1 MDPRPFDGTTVQT
14 SPPISV
20 RAQSEAVVTGVLL
33 SIARQWVLI
42 LLVVIISLILA
53 GGLVV
58 VLRNSYRAEAMIQ
71 LDFGKRDA
79 GGPQEQGVSAVPLDA
94 TVVVQSEAVVMR
106 SRMIARRVV
115 QRLGLADEPHE
126 GIRSAWTTLVIW
138 LRQSLLPRPS
148 QEDALYPITPA
159 EEAERDLMSRLT
171 VSTDNRTYIIT
182 ISYAANSPVV
192 AARVANA
199 VANEY
204 LQRRAEAKI
213 DVDDR
218 RIQWLDGQV
227 VSSTRDLAQAEK
239 DAAAFRT
246 QAGLLDSA
254 VGSGSGEQ
262 QLGDLTA
269 KVNDATFARIG
280 AENRL
285 ARVKSLSQ
293 AGSALATSDLQDL
306 PTIRVL
312 TERELS
318 ARNELIELQTRLG
331 PQHPTVVQAR
341 TSLAKATE
349 ALAGEATRTVSG
361 IEASVEMTR
370 HVEQAVK
377 ERLANLER
385 QIIATKTQQTTL
397 RNLEDRAQAIRERL
411 GSLRRNYEQL
421 LADRA
426 FGAVSASLVVPADPV
441 RFPASPNPVT
451 FLTAALLG
459 GLGIGVLGAILIERR
474 DRGFRSSDELSNN
487 LGVRCLGMLPYLS
500 GKTVTVGRRLS
511 RKQMLERIMFDEAV
525 RAVGAGVRL
534 FNATPRSRVVLI
546 TSVVPGEGKSLFCRA
561 LADALVASGQR
572 VLLIDGTP
580 TRSQRSSEDPPSRGR
595 DSADGETSLIA
606 QYKAVATITADAFA
620 GHFTRMLAD
629 ARNHFDVI
637 VIESPPVMLVADTLV
652 FGRQADIRILVT
664 QWAATTRA
672 SVGATFNRLYEN
684 SVGVDGLVL
693 TRVDL
698 GRHARLRFADQCAYY
713 SGQRNFYGRLT
724 RLGEVVRRAKIADAT

>member
-1 MDPRPFDGTTVQT
+1 
-14 SPPISV
+14 
-20 RAQSEAVVTGVLL
+20 
-33 SIARQWVLI
+33 
-42 LLVVIISLILA
+42 
-53 GGLVV
+53 
-58 VLRNSYRAEAMIQ
+58 
-71 LDFGKRDA
+71 
-79 GGPQEQGVSAVPLDA
+79 
-94 TVVVQSEAVVMR
+94 
-106 SRMIARRVV
+106 
-115 QRLGLADEPHE
+115 
-126 GIRSAWTTLVIW
+126 
-138 LRQSLLPRPS
+138 
-148 QEDALYPITPA
+148 
-159 EEAERDLMSRLT
+159 MSRLT